1 MGGVIYAEANK
12 KHLLE
17 IKQDVEASS
26 GVVFDLKKKRRNT
39 GTIVAITAT
48 FLRARED
55 LI

>member
-26 GVVFDLKKKRRNT
+26 GVVFDLKKKKKEHRNNCCNYCD
-39 GTIVAITAT
+39 
-48 FLRARED
+48 FSES
-55 LI
+55 

>member
-26 GVVFDLKKKRRNT
+26 GVVFDLKKKKE
-39 GTIVAITAT
+39 GTQEQLLQL
-48 FLRARED
+48 LR
-55 LI
+55 LF